1 MSNTYHVQLH
11 GICDVIVEA
20 DSEYEAKDRAINKI
34 PVSSLV
40 IEVAECKGLLEGEA
54 LETAY
59 RYFPEHLAKVELEKF
74 YMVNDPIPGTVYTSP
89 SPDSEDAHGIYKEL
103 SARKASGETLD
114 WIEEDFMEQY
124 SYINKTDTVVSIDS
138 YKDKMMACFDEDD
151 NFVGLVGVQ
160 ANGTYKVVKK

>member
-1 MSNTYHVQLH
+1 MTTYHVQLH

-20 DSEYEAKDRAINKI
+20 DSEYEAKDRAISKI
-34 PVSSLV
+34 PASSLV
-40 IEVAECKGLLEGEA
+40 IEVAECKGVLEGEA

-103 SARKASGETLD
+103 SASKSSGETLD

-124 SYINKTDTVVSIDS
+124 SYISKVEVADS
-138 YKDKMMACFDEDD
+138 WKDKMMACFDEDD

-160 ANGTYKVVKK
+160 ANGTYKIVKK

>member
-1 MSNTYHVQLH
+1 MTTYHVEVK
-11 GICDVIVEA
+11 GYCDVIVEA
-20 DSEYEAKDRAINKI
+20 NSEQEAFDRAVARI
-34 PVSSLV
+34 PASSLS
-40 IEVAECKGLLEGEA
+40 IETAEVKGVLEGEA
-54 LETAY
+54 LKQAY

-103 SARKASGETLD
+103 SARKSSGETLD

-124 SYINKTDTVVSIDS
+124 SYINKVEVADS
-138 YKDKMMACFDEDD
+138 WKDKMMACFDEDD

-160 ANGTYKVVKK
+160 ANGTYKIVKK